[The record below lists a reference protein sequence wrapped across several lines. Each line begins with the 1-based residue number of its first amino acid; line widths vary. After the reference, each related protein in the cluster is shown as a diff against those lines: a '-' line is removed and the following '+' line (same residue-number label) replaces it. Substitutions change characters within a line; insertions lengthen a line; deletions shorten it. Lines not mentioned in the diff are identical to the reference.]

1 MKGDVMARRN
11 WLQAQI
17 RGADSD
23 VQRWPDWMKK
33 VATFDGRRRDDT
45 VTSRSGSEIGVKEGR
60 PQPVKQARG
69 SSGRKTASPSHES

>member
-1 MKGDVMARRN
+1 MARRN

-33 VATFDGRRRDDT
+33 VATFDGRRRDDP
-45 VTSRSGSEIGVKEGR
+45 VTSRSGSEIGEKEGR
-60 PQPVKQARG
+60 QQPAKPA
-69 SSGRKTASPSHES
+69 SGRSTRRSANPSPKS